1 MKEEA
6 SEWLSPQQPGVNE
19 VLQSAARVVFLS
31 EYSPA
36 QSLGGYHPQQRT
48 NEWRLSIPVANKS
61 RVGRRRAERFKTQ
74 HQQGH
79 LVGPL
84 AQVE

>member
-36 QSLGGYHPQQRT
+36 QSLGAITRNRT
-48 NEWRLSIPVANKS
+48 NERRLFIPVANKS
-61 RVGRRRAERFKTQ
+61 TVGRTTS
-74 HQQGH
+74 
-79 LVGPL
+79 
-84 AQVE
+84 